1 VAEKRFNYSWVVV
14 GAAFTVMFIG
24 FGVAYG
30 FSAFFRTFIVEF
42 DANRGDISLIFAL
55 SGFLYFV
62 LGAISGP
69 LADRFGPRPV
79 VIFGMVLI
87 GVGLLAAST
96 ATTLHQ
102 IYLSYGIAVGV
113 GVGFSYVPSVGAVQ
127 RWFLQRRAMATGIA
141 VSGIGFGTLAGPP
154 LAGWLIGQFDWRHAY
169 QILGVATVLFG
180 AIAGYLLSRPGSSR
194 RNAGPEGVVLAGMTL
209 RQALGSRPF
218 WMIFIAS
225 MANSFAI
232 FVPFVHLLPF
242 AVDRGHSET
251 TGLWLMGMIG
261 IGSIVGRFAIG
272 ALGDRTGRR
281 RAFTAQF
288 VGIGLMML
296 WWWGSTEI
304 WSLVVFALIFGALY
318 GGFVALAPA
327 LSADYFGGR
336 HISGILGCIYSGV
349 GIGTLMGP
357 TLAGVAFD
365 RYQSYDLPILAA
377 AAITLIS
384 VICSGW
390 LLRDPE

>member
-1 VAEKRFNYSWVVV
+1 MRVRYGWVVV
-14 GAAFTVMFIG
+14 AAAFTVMFVG

-30 FSAFFRTFIVEF
+30 FAAFFRTFVVEF
-42 DANRGDISLIFAL
+42 NANRGDISLIFAL

-62 LGAISGP
+62 LGAVSGP

-87 GVGLLAAST
+87 GGGLLVASAAT
-96 ATTLHQ
+96 NLQQ

-113 GVGFSYVPSVGAVQ
+113 GIGFSYVPSVGAVQ
-127 RWFLQRRAMATGIA
+127 RWFVRRRAMASGIA
-141 VSGIGFGTLAGPP
+141 VSGIGFGTLVGPP

-169 QILGVATVLFG
+169 QILGVATMLVG
-180 AIAGYLLSRPGSSR
+180 TVAGYLLSRPGPSGRS
-194 RNAGPEGVVLAGMTL
+194 AAAEGVVLGGMTL
-209 RQALGSRPF
+209 RQALGTRPF

-232 FVPFVHLLPF
+232 FVPFVHLLPY

-251 TGLWLMGMIG
+251 VGLGLMGIIG
-261 IGSIVGRFAIG
+261 VGSIVGRFAIG
-272 ALGDRTGRR
+272 ALGDRIGRR
-281 RAFTAQF
+281 RTFTAQF
-288 VGIGLMML
+288 AGIGLMMV
-296 WWWGSTEI
+296 WWWGSTEV

-327 LSADYFGGR
+327 LSTDYFGGR

-349 GIGTLMGP
+349 GIGTLIGP

-365 RYQSYDLPILAA
+365 RYQSYDLPILVA
-377 AAITLIS
+377 AAITVIS
-384 VICSGW
+384 VVCSGW
-390 LLRDPE
+390 MLRDPEPD